1 MCRKRCRF
9 PPPVRGKRHPPVR
22 LISHFTPRT
31 GLPTLL
37 QRGQT
42 SSTYFFSRFLPVG
55 VALLSPCQHAA
66 HCTARFLFF
75 FFRFDSLFPRCARLT
90 CLFCVGRCSAAPNAV
105 RSGSRENGFPRGNL
119 VSRRIPPRLSLRA
132 ATLWGKRAPDG
143 TESVRG
149 VPLVGD
155 VSRALGGG
163 LKFSGTR
170 SLLTDRERPRAG
182 FIGRAHYASLCHL
195 NSLTS
200 LP

>member
-1 MCRKRCRF
+1 MGKLLPLTFFRVFFRLAWPCFLRVNTLRTVL
-9 PPPVRGKRHPPVR
+9 PV
-22 LISHFTPRT
+22 
-31 GLPTLL
+31 
-37 QRGQT
+37 
-42 SSTYFFSRFLPVG
+42 FFS
-55 VALLSPCQHAA
+55 SS
-66 HCTARFLFF
+66 
-75 FFRFDSLFPRCARLT
+75 FRFDSLFPRCARLT

-182 FIGRAHYASLCHL
+182 FIGRAHYAGLCHL